1 MFWGDAHLENFG
13 LCCWLVRATTMA
25 SQTDMDALGWA
36 FPALL
41 ALRLDCTWEWFWGSK
56 AFAFVDLSL
65 TAKPHI
71 ALNLPPL
78 FLLKDQFFMVLVL
91 IVFIVF
97 KSVFLYV
104 EGNNFLNTNRY
115 YCIKL
120 SWSSCL
126 INGHVKMVLS
136 FSAPTSLLPL
146 RKLWT
151 PVSEMGLLRGG
162 WTQPPPMGRGLCGMY
177 RCRQAAWL
185 ALLR

>member
-1 MFWGDAHLENFG
+1 MPIGKALVYAVGWSEPPPWLLTPTWVPRGGHSG
-13 LCCWLVRATTMA
+13 LCWLSGLT
-25 SQTDMDALGWA
+25 GH
-36 FPALL
+36 
-41 ALRLDCTWEWFWGSK
+41 WEWFWGPK

-71 ALNLPPL
+71 ALSFPPL

-120 SWSSCL
+120 SWRSSCL

-136 FSAPTSLLPL
+136 FSALTSLLPL
-146 RKLWT
+146 RKLWA
-151 PVSEMGLLRGG
+151 PVPETGLLRGG
-162 WTQPPPMGRGLCGMY
+162 WTRPPLAGRGLCGMY

-185 ALLR
+185 ALLG